1 MIECAKLPFLQ
12 VGGVVAHG
20 GVEKGEFLLVVT
32 EMRSSVCRFD
42 HSDE

>member
-1 MIECAKLPFLQ
+1 VIEGAKLPFLQ

-20 GVEKGEFLLVVT
+20 GVKKGELLLVVT
-32 EMRSSVCRFD
+32 EMGSAVGGLD

>member
-1 MIECAKLPFLQ
+1 MIEGAKLPFLQ

-20 GVEKGEFLLVVT
+20 GVKKGELLLVVT
-32 EMRSSVCRFD
+32 EMGSAVGGLD